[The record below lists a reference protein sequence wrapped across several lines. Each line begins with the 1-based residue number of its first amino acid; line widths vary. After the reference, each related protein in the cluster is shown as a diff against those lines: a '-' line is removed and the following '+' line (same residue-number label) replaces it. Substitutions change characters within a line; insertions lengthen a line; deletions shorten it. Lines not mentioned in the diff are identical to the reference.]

1 MTTRQASGRSLALLA
16 LLAPL
21 AAPAAGAD
29 GWAVLSELRRRLEA
43 APQVAEFRQEFLPAG
58 FSSGDSESG
67 RLTLA
72 LPGCL
77 RWDYDEPFAKSY
89 LLCDENVWTWNAGES
104 SGRSFTVDPAEERGL
119 ELLRLG
125 VEELRARYAAELAA
139 GPDGA
144 SSVRL
149 EPLEGAA
156 GEIVEATLVVAP
168 GGGPLRELSYRDVE
182 GNTTRFAFS
191 GHRALA
197 ADAAELRPPAG
208 IHWIAEG
215 DG

>member
-1 MTTRQASGRSLALLA
+1 MRARVTALVPLALFVA
-16 LLAPL
+16 SAL
-21 AAPAAGAD
+21 AATPAAGAD

-104 SGRSFTVDPAEERGL
+104 SGRSFTVDPEEERGL

-125 VEELRARYAAELAA
+125 VEQLRARYAAELAS
-139 GPDGA
+139 GPGGA
-144 SSVRL
+144 SAVRL
-149 EPLEGAA
+149 EPLAGTV
-156 GEIVEATLVVAP
+156 GEIVEATLVVAA
-168 GGGPLRELSYRDVE
+168 GGPLRELSYRDVE
-182 GNTTRFAFS
+182 GNTTRFTFS